1 MLSVG
6 KILQKQRLNLNLTL
20 KDIEKKLK
28 IREKYLKAL
37 EEENWNFFSS
47 KIYIIGIIKNYS
59 KLLGLDEKKILAF
72 FRRDYEK
79 KEEIK
84 FKEKVSVRYLTPET
98 KKIISIIFA
107 VVCLFFLS
115 YFSYQFYL
123 YFKPPSLTL
132 ISPTTDKFVRQD
144 KITITGKT
152 SKDTIINI
160 AGQRIYQDKN
170 GVFNYNFP
178 LTQKVNKLRIEL
190 IGANGK
196 KSVFEKVFYNKLD

>member
-28 IREKYLKAL
+28 VREKYLKAL
-37 EEENWNFFSS
+37 EEEKWNYFSS

-59 KLLGLDEKKILAF
+59 RLLGLNEEKMLAF
-72 FRRDYEK
+72 FRRDFEK

-84 FKEKVSVRYLTPET
+84 FKEKVSAKYLTPET
-98 KKIISIIFA
+98 KKIITTIF
-107 VVCLFFLS
+107 VLLGLFFFS

-132 ISPTTDKFVRQD
+132 ISPTTDRFVRQD
-144 KITITGKT
+144 KITIIGKT
-152 SKDTIINI
+152 NKDTIINI

-170 GVFNYNFP
+170 GVFKYDFP
-178 LTQKVNKLRIEL
+178 LTQKVNKLTIEL

-196 KSVFEKVFYNKLD
+196 KSVIEKVFYNKLD